1 MEFFNFVIAETLK
14 ITVVLIGFMAIIRM
28 FRS

>member
-1 MEFFNFVIAETLK
+1 MEFFNFVTVETLK
-14 ITVVLIGFMAIIRM
+14 ITVVLIGFMAVIRM